1 MPVTLPRRGRGGG
14 GPGRRGGR
22 DGGRGRGGQG
32 GPLPCRERN
41 PMLASNS
48 RNSTPATSISPLPRT
63 PAPSAAV
70 PPPPPAVAGTQYAT
84 AVVQVQDYGNPRGA
98 NPSSRRTAASRGLGK
113 EEKRGDGM
121 TEEGARQTAV
131 SPSAALPPR
140 EGKDLTAP
148 PPHPLPFVIVVSP
161 G

>member
-1 MPVTLPRRGRGGG
+1 MPVTLPRLGRGGG

-48 RNSTPATSISPLPRT
+48 RNSTLATSISPLPCT

-70 PPPPPAVAGTQYAT
+70 DGHRRRWERAPQQGLKVQHVPAQSY
-84 AVVQVQDYGNPRGA
+84 
-98 NPSSRRTAASRGLGK
+98 
-113 EEKRGDGM
+113 
-121 TEEGARQTAV
+121 
-131 SPSAALPPR
+131 
-140 EGKDLTAP
+140 
-148 PPHPLPFVIVVSP
+148 
-161 G
+161 